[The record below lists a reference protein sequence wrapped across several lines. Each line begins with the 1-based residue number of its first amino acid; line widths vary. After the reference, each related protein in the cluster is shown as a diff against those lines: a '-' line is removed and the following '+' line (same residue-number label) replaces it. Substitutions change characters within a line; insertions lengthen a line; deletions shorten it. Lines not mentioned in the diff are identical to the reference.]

1 MKNLVIYAIVGTLI
15 SSAAVAGPRDAIE
28 INLSKNGAFQAAT
41 GFPGV
46 EHKNGIV
53 SISSRGIATDHSNGG
68 IHANERSVVTTS
80 VDTGCTTGTRV
91 QLKTGHTSPCS

>member
-1 MKNLVIYAIVGTLI
+1 MKNAIMFIIVGVMI
-15 SSAAVAGPRDAIE
+15 SGSALAGPRDAIE

-46 EHKNGIV
+46 EHKNGTV